1 MKISEYK
8 KLEKKYEHLIRSI
21 KKAKESLELFE
32 ESIKDICHHP
42 EKYKYTYT
50 IDCDDGYGTWW
61 KRETC
66 FCKMCGKKLY

>member
-50 IDCDDGYGTWW
+50 IDCDDGY
-61 KRETC
+61 KSRSKSY